1 MDLIPDLR
9 EAMAEWSE
17 PVTLPSGAV
26 VQAVPGVASL
36 QDALNGDSITEGRTR
51 TLRFITVDIPD
62 LVDGS
67 TVIWRGKAW
76 GILSNQLAAMGNLT
90 RVFLGAPR

>member
-1 MDLIPDLR
+1 MDLLPDLR

-26 VQAVPGVASL
+26 VQAVPGVASDR
-36 QDALNGDSITEGRTR
+36 DALSGDSIVEGRTR
-51 TLRFITVDIPD
+51 TLRFITADIPG
-62 LVDGS
+62 VIPGS
-67 TVIWRGKAW
+67 TVIWQGKAW
-76 GILSNQLAAMGNLT
+76 SILNCQLAAMGNLT